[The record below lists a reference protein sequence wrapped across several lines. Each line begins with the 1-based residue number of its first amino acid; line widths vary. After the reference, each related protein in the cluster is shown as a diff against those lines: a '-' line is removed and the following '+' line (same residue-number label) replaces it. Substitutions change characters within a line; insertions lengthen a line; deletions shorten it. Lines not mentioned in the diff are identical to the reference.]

1 MCLVFLKNCRLCFV
15 KVRLGSFVR
24 FVWLESC
31 WLSYAMGLCIVWS
44 DCLND
49 FARVADLCWFGVVI
63 VMLSCQGT
71 VGIVGF
77 SLFYLDL
84 QEG

>member
-15 KVRLGSFVR
+15 KRFR
-24 FVWLESC
+24 FVWLDSC
-31 WLSYAMGLCIVWS
+31 WLSYAKGLCIVWS

-49 FARVADLCWFGVVI
+49 SARVADLCWFGVVI

-71 VGIVGF
+71 VGFVGF

>member
-1 MCLVFLKNCRLCFV
+1 
-15 KVRLGSFVR
+15 
-24 FVWLESC
+24 
-31 WLSYAMGLCIVWS
+31 MGLCIVWS

-49 FARVADLCWFGVVI
+49 SARVADLCWFGVVI

-77 SLFYLDL
+77 SLFHLDL